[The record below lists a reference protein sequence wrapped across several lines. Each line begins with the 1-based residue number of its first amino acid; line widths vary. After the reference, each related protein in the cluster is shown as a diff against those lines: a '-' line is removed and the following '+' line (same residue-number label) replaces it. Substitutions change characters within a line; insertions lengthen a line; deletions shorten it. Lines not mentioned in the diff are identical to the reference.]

1 MEVVSSFYSMKKFKS
16 LLLEILLV
24 ILLIPLLVSNIFI
37 SISAEAH
44 KLLESYH
51 NDNTGFES
59 ALTIPNYTISWAIYQ
74 QLGGEENVQAR
85 FYKFNNNEIN
95 GNFFAQLN
103 IPKIEKYRAFAPS
116 LILIGP
122 KTKNDNSNNQGLI
135 QSNSA
140 TINKS
145 NTSNSTLPFHIP
157 SGYQIIKRVD
167 YQGITPPSIFY
178 EPFTQTSYWERQA
191 LKTKLQDAGIYY
203 IVVMNNVDSINK
215 NNEGKFSLA
224 VGEVEDFSLADLFIL
239 LPYTW
244 IKVNLFFNGYLRI
257 FVAAI
262 IFVFIVII
270 LPVMVIYMRNRREKI
285 IS

>member
-1 MEVVSSFYSMKKFKS
+1 MVMS

-24 ILLIPLLVSNIFI
+24 ILLIPLLISNIFI
-37 SISAEAH
+37 AISVEAH

-59 ALTIPNYTISWAIYQ
+59 ALIIPNYTISWAIYQ
-74 QLGGEENVQAR
+74 QLGGEDSVQAR

-95 GNFFAQLN
+95 GTFFAQLN
-103 IPKIEKYRAFAPS
+103 VPKIEKYRAFTPS

-135 QSNSA
+135 ILVSPSNSV

-145 NTSNSTLPFHIP
+145 NTVNTLPFHIP
-157 SGYQIIKRVD
+157 SGYQIITRVD
-167 YQGITPPSIFY
+167 YQGITPSPIFY

-191 LKTKLQDAGIYY
+191 LKTTLQDTGIYY
-203 IVVMNNVDSINK
+203 IVVMNNMDNVNK

-224 VGEVEDFSLADLFIL
+224 VGEVEDFSLADLFTL

-244 IKVNLFFNGYLRI
+244 IKVNLFFNDYLRI

-270 LPVMVIYMRNRREKI
+270 LPIIVIYMRKRREKI

>member
-1 MEVVSSFYSMKKFKS
+1 MS

-37 SISAEAH
+37 AISVEAH

-74 QLGGEENVQAR
+74 QLGGEDNVQAR

-95 GNFFAQLN
+95 GTFFAQLN
-103 IPKIEKYRAFAPS
+103 VPKIEKYRAFAPS

-122 KTKNDNSNNQGLI
+122 KTKNDNSDNQGLI
-135 QSNSA
+135 ILVSPSNSV

-145 NTSNSTLPFHIP
+145 NTINTLPFHIP
-157 SGYQIIKRVD
+157 PGYQIITRVD
-167 YQGITPPSIFY
+167 YQGITPSPIFY

-191 LKTKLQDAGIYY
+191 LKTTLQDTGIYY
-203 IVVMNNVDSINK
+203 IVVMNNVDSVNK

-244 IKVNLFFNGYLRI
+244 IKVNLFFNNYLRI

-270 LPVMVIYMRNRREKI
+270 LPIIVIYMRKRREKI

>member
-1 MEVVSSFYSMKKFKS
+1 MS

-37 SISAEAH
+37 AISVEAH

-59 ALTIPNYTISWAIYQ
+59 ALIIPNYTISWAIYQ
-74 QLGGEENVQAR
+74 QLGGEDNVQAR

-95 GNFFAQLN
+95 GTFFAQLN
-103 IPKIEKYRAFAPS
+103 VPKIEKYRAFAPS

-122 KTKNDNSNNQGLI
+122 KTKNDNSDNQGLI
-135 QSNSA
+135 ILVSPSNSV

-145 NTSNSTLPFHIP
+145 NTINTLPFHIP
-157 SGYQIIKRVD
+157 SGYQIITRVD
-167 YQGITPPSIFY
+167 YQGITPSPIFY

-191 LKTKLQDAGIYY
+191 LKTTLQDTGIYY
-203 IVVMNNVDSINK
+203 IVVMNNVDSVNK

-244 IKVNLFFNGYLRI
+244 IKVNLFFNDYLRI

-270 LPVMVIYMRNRREKI
+270 LPIIVICVRKRREKI